1 MTDEFSCKIEIPSKL
16 TKSYQTFIEHTGSM
30 LTKKSALPNEYFN
43 TYQFSSEYGK
53 GFTAVYELDSYAN
66 ICIAKHSYTS
76 DFEYSVSTEDSIT
89 IQQYD
94 SIDSDRRYPQ
104 GNVSAGMQYIDYTP
118 DNRRYQYVIKK
129 DVPAKVISVQ
139 LLPDYY
145 EMYLKKEFG
154 IKGIDLKKELQ
165 VFPYGVVIPEIASI
179 FNRICIFKGSKI
191 STRLFFKSKIDEL
204 TAIIIQKAKELRHAD
219 DRKIAAS
226 DRYAVARII
235 EYVNAHLSKN
245 FLLSD
250 LASESYMS
258 VSKFKY
264 VFKAVTGRSFSD
276 YITQKRM
283 ELACELLVQSN
294 LYVAEIAY
302 RLGYK
307 NAGSFSVQFK
317 NYTGVLPSNYRLNRA
332 CDIIK

>member
-1 MTDEFSCKIEIPSKL
+1 MTN
-16 TKSYQTFIEHTGSM
+16 SYQSFIEHTGST
-30 LTKKSALPNEYFN
+30 LTKKGALLNECFD
-43 TYQFSSEYGK
+43 TYQFSSDYGK
-53 GFTAVYELDSYAN
+53 GYTALYQLDSYAS
-66 ICIAKHSYTS
+66 ICIAEHSYIR
-76 DFEYSVSTEDSIT
+76 DFEYSVPTEDSIS

-104 GNVSAGMQYIDYTP
+104 GNVLTGMQYIAYASGDRTY
-118 DNRRYQYVIKK
+118 RYVIKK
-129 DVPAKVISVQ
+129 DVPAKVIGIQ

-145 EMYLKKEFG
+145 ETYLKKEFG

-179 FNRICIFKGSKI
+179 FNRIRIFKGSKI

-204 TAIIIQKAKELRHAD
+204 TAIIIQKAEELRHAD
-219 DRKIAAS
+219 DRKIADS
-226 DRYAVARII
+226 DRYAVARIM
-235 EYVNAHLSKN
+235 EYVSAHLSKN

-264 VFKAVTGRSFSD
+264 VFKAVTGQSFSD

-317 NYTGVLPSNYRLNRA
+317 NYTGVLPSNYRLNRT
-332 CDIIK
+332 CSIIQ

>member
-1 MTDEFSCKIEIPSKL
+1 MEIPSKL
-16 TKSYQTFIEHTGSM
+16 TKNYQTFIEHTGST
-30 LTKKSALPNEYFN
+30 LTKKNALPNEYFN
-43 TYQFSSEYGK
+43 TYQFSSEYRK

-104 GNVSAGMQYIDYTP
+104 GNVSAGMQYIDYAP

-145 EMYLKKEFG
+145 ETYLKKEFG
-154 IKGIDLKKELQ
+154 VKGVDLKKELQ
-165 VFPYGVVIPEIASI
+165 VFPHGVFIPEIASI
-179 FNRICIFKGSKI
+179 FNRIRIFKGSKI

-204 TAIIIQKAKELRHAD
+204 TAIIIQKAEEFRHAD
-219 DRKIAAS
+219 NRKIAAF
-226 DRYAVARII
+226 DRYAVARIM

-264 VFKAVTGRSFSD
+264 VFKAVTGQSFSD

-332 CDIIK
+332 CGVIK

>member
-1 MTDEFSCKIEIPSKL
+1 MTKN
-16 TKSYQTFIEHTGSM
+16 YQTFIEHTGST
-30 LTKKSALPNEYFN
+30 LIKKGAVLNEYFD

-53 GFTAVYELDSYAN
+53 GFTAVYELNSYAN
-66 ICIAKHSYTS
+66 ICIAEHSYTS

-94 SIDSDRRYPQ
+94 SIDSDRCYPQ
-104 GNVSAGMQYIDYTP
+104 GNVLTGMQYIDYAPSDRTY
-118 DNRRYQYVIKK
+118 RYVIKK
-129 DVPAKVISVQ
+129 DVPAKVIGIQ

-145 EMYLKKEFG
+145 ETYLKKEFG
-154 IKGIDLKKELQ
+154 IKSIDLKKDLQ
-165 VFPYGVVIPEIASI
+165 VFPHGVVIPEIAAI
-179 FNRICIFKGSKI
+179 FSRIRSFNGSEL

-204 TAIIIQKAKELRHAD
+204 TAIIIQKAEEFRCTD
-219 DRKIAAS
+219 DMKIAAS
-226 DRYAVARII
+226 DRRAVARIT
-235 EYVNAHLSKN
+235 EYANTHLSKN
-245 FLLSD
+245 FLLSE
-250 LASESYMS
+250 LAAEAYMS

-264 VFKAVTGRSFSD
+264 VFKAVTGQTFSG

-283 ELACELLVQSN
+283 EKACELLTHSN

-317 NYTGVLPSNYRLNRA
+317 NYTGILPSDYRTH
-332 CDIIK
+332 

>member
-1 MTDEFSCKIEIPSKL
+1 MGASSKL
-16 TKSYQTFIEHTGSM
+16 TKNYQTFIEHTGST
-30 LTKKSALPNEYFN
+30 LTKGRALLNEYFD

-53 GFTAVYELDSYAN
+53 GFTAVYGLDSYAN
-66 ICIAKHSYTS
+66 ICIAEHSYTS

-104 GNVSAGMQYIDYTP
+104 GNVSAGMQYIDYAP
-118 DNRRYQYVIKK
+118 DNRRYRYVIKK

-145 EMYLKKEFG
+145 ETYLKKEFG
-154 IKGIDLKKELQ
+154 VKGVCLKKELQ
-165 VFPYGVVIPEIASI
+165 VFPHGVFIPEIASI
-179 FNRICIFKGSKI
+179 FNRIRIFKGSKI

-204 TAIIIQKAKELRHAD
+204 TAIIIQKAEEFRSED
-219 DRKIAAS
+219 DRKIADS
-226 DRYAVARII
+226 DRYVVARIM

-264 VFKAVTGRSFSD
+264 VFKAVTGQSFSD

-307 NAGSFSVQFK
+307 NAGNFSVQFK
-317 NYTGVLPSNYRLNRA
+317 NYTGMLPSDYRLNRA
-332 CDIIK
+332 RGIMK

>member
-1 MTDEFSCKIEIPSKL
+1 MTKN
-16 TKSYQTFIEHTGSM
+16 YQTFIEHTGST
-30 LTKKSALPNEYFN
+30 LTKKNALPNEYFN

-104 GNVSAGMQYIDYTP
+104 GNVSAGMQYIDYAP
-118 DNRRYQYVIKK
+118 DNRRYRYVIKK

-145 EMYLKKEFG
+145 ETYLKKEFG
-154 IKGIDLKKELQ
+154 VKGVDLKKELQ
-165 VFPYGVVIPEIASI
+165 VFPHGVFIPEIASI

-204 TAIIIQKAKELRHAD
+204 TAIIIQKAEDIRHAD
-219 DRKIAAS
+219 DRKIADS
-226 DRYAVARII
+226 DRHAVARIM

-264 VFKAVTGRSFSD
+264 VFEAVTGQSFSD

-302 RLGYK
+302 RLAYK